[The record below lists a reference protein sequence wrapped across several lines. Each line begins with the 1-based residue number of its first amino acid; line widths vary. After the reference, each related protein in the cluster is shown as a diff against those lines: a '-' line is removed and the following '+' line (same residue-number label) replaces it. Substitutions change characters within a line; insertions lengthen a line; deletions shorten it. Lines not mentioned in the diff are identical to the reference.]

1 MDIFFAPQAMEDLR
15 HWQKT
20 RNEPVLA
27 RIRALLASIQATPY
41 SGIGKPEALRY
52 KLSGC
57 WSRRITR
64 EHRLVYRVND
74 NRIEVLS
81 LRLHY

>member
-1 MDIFFAPQAMEDLR
+1 MEDLR